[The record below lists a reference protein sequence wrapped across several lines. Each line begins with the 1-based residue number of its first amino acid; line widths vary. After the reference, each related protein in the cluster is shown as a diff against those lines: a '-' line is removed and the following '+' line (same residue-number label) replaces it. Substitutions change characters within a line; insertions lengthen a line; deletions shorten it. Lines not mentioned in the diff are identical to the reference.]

1 MADKVRYVQG
11 DKMGLLGFSQSL
23 TARQTAAL
31 LRKSQRW
38 ILEEFPIVYKLVPVT
53 LADIH
58 RQIAK
63 EKKAKT

>member
-1 MADKVRYVQG
+1 MRYVQG
-11 DKMGLLGFSQSL
+11 DKMGSLRFSQGL

-31 LRKSQRW
+31 LGKSQRW
-38 ILEEFPIVYKLVPVT
+38 ILEEYPIVYKLAPVT

-63 EKKAKT
+63 EKKAKS